1 MTNKVEANVFGNW
14 VYNTRTSYGWSRYR
28 LAKES
33 GIQESHLA
41 KIEEGAYC
49 CRIDVVQK
57 IVSALNPQLIF
68 PLNV

>member
-1 MTNKVEANVFGNW
+1 MADKVEANVFGNW
-14 VYNTRTSYGWSRYR
+14 VYNTRTRYGWSRYR

-57 IVSALNPQLIF
+57 IVSALNTQLTF

>member
-1 MTNKVEANVFGNW
+1 MTDKVEANVFGNW
-14 VYNTRTSYGWSRYR
+14 VYNTRTHYGWSRYR

-41 KIEEGAYC
+41 KIEGGAYC

-57 IVSALNPQLIF
+57 IVSVLNTQLIF